1 MASESLTVS
10 EVGILLALMAEA
22 REVSNP
28 ELQAGYGLKLDGAS
42 RRKLNDL
49 KLVESEKQGRAF
61 VHLLADGGWARCRDE
76 LAAPRPNGGHKVLY
90 ALLASLNRYLDRENL
105 ALADIFQPA
114 SLPGNPA
121 SLPGNEAVS
130 VKEATPANG
139 TASGH
144 EPASPTAPTADLEQ
158 RIRDAYRQLAGRPG
172 DWVSLTTLRPLL
184 AGTTKA
190 DVDAA
195 LLMLERQRQVTIAPQ
210 ENQKALTQEDRAAAL
225 MIGGQGNHMLAIED
239 V

>member
-28 ELQAGYGLKLDGAS
+28 ELQAGYGLRLDGAS

-61 VHLLADGGWARCRDE
+61 VHLLADGGWARCREE

-90 ALLASLNRYLDRENL
+90 ALLASLNRYLDREGL
-105 ALADIFQPA
+105 ALADIFQPQTAPAKA
-114 SLPGNPA
+114 SANESVAANVIAPGNDVAP
-121 SLPGNEAVS
+121 P
-130 VKEATPANG
+130 ATPV
-139 TASGH
+139 
-144 EPASPTAPTADLEQ
+144 ADIEQ
-158 RIRDAYRQLAGRPG
+158 RIRDAYRHLAGRPG

-184 AGTTKA
+184 TGTTKA
-190 DVDAA
+190 EVDAG
-195 LLMLERQRQVTIAPQ
+195 LRHLERSPRVTIAPE
-210 ENQKALTQEDRAAAL
+210 ENQKALTSADRAAAL
-225 MIGGQGNHMLAIED
+225 TIGGQSNHLLAIED